1 MADLDKCFADLKTES
16 ASLASWTEENALLL
30 LSPLAELG
38 RSTNFVGMW
47 ALEPS
52 LLDLLAGKL
61 QSVSEIRFLSQ
72 NHPTLLLVSLF

>member
-1 MADLDKCFADLKTES
+1 MADLDQSFKDLKSES
-16 ASLASWTEENALLL
+16 SGLASWTEENAILL

-61 QSVSEIRFLSQ
+61 QSVSEIKFLSS
-72 NHPTLLLVSLF
+72 NHPTLLLVS